1 MTSAFERNSIYGI
14 MINNAMENKKYKFI
28 EDDVRIVN
36 NRTRKVHRI
45 VALRDFSDV
54 KKGDLGGY
62 AEKEE
67 NLSHEGFAWVYD
79 DGIVFDNARVINDAT
94 VHNYAVV
101 CRAAVLRGS
110 ACAKDYS
117 IIGGEV
123 VCRNTVCIS
132 EKAIVWGDIKITGD
146 SHIYGNVSLNMS
158 PITLWDADI
167 SQQFHVVSFHGFGS
181 RFSSTAVYRNKD
193 GGLYVTCGC
202 FKGTIEEFKRK
213 VHETH
218 GGNQYAKEY
227 RALIRMVL
235 NHNFGLVYRLP
246 IKK

>member
-1 MTSAFERNSIYGI
+1 
-14 MINNAMENKKYKFI
+14 MENKKYKFI
-28 EDDVRIVN
+28 EDDFRIVN
-36 NRTRKVHRI
+36 NGASKVHRI

-62 AEKEE
+62 VEKEE

-79 DGIVFDNARVINDAT
+79 DGVVFDNARVVNDAT

-101 CRAAVLRGS
+101 CGATVLYDS

-123 VCRNTVCIS
+123 VCFDTAHIS
-132 EKAIVWGDIKITGD
+132 GKAIVWGDIKITGD
-146 SHIYGNVSLNMS
+146 SHIYGNVILNMS

-167 SQQFHVVSFHGFGS
+167 FQQFHVVAFHGFGS
-181 RFSSTAVYRNKD
+181 RLSSTAVYNNRN

-202 FKGTIEEFKRK
+202 FKGTIGEFKRK
-213 VHETH
+213 VRETH
-218 GGNQYAKEY
+218 GANQYAKEY
-227 RALIRMVL
+227 DALIKMVL
-235 NHNFGLVYRLP
+235 KHNFKP
-246 IKK
+246 WPTKK